1 MNILIT
7 GAGLI
12 GSHCARQAS
21 DAGNSVVLFDL
32 SPNRDYIQKVVGN
45 GRAEVVAADMRDLPA
60 LLSALERFNV
70 DTIVHTAGLI
80 GSRVAE
86 NSYTGATNNIL
97 GTINVLE
104 ASRLRR
110 LKRVV
115 YVSTFG
121 VYDRAKITGS
131 VIRESDAIGGHNLYT
146 TTKMCSEHL
155 VHAYSAMYKLDTVII
170 RPGGVFGRGHYV
182 GGSTVGKVMRDLA
195 MHMIRREPVVIDANT
210 YAPNEYVYCKDV
222 ARALFLACQVQ
233 NPRQRIYNAGS
244 GVVTDAQALA
254 QVVKEL
260 APGVEVTTTGSSAG
274 AGAKSAALDLSVSQA
289 ELGYTPKYPLKEA
302 LRDYMDELWSEEVRS

>member
-12 GSHCARQAS
+12 GAHCARQAV
-21 DAGNSVVLFDL
+21 DAGNKVVLFDL
-32 SPNRDYIQKVVGN
+32 APNREYIEKVVGKD
-45 GRAEVVAADMRDLPA
+45 RADAVAADMRDLPA

-70 DTIVHTAGLI
+70 DTLVATAGLI

-110 LKRVV
+110 LRRVV

-121 VYDRAKITGS
+121 VYDRAKISDS
-131 VIRESDAIGGHNLYT
+131 VIRETDPIGGHNLYT
-146 TTKMCSEHL
+146 TTKICSEQL
-155 VHAYSAMYKLDTVII
+155 VHSYTAMYKLDTIII

-195 MHMIRREPVVIDANT
+195 LNMIKGEPITIDAKT
-210 YAPNEYVYCKDV
+210 YGPNEYVYGKDV
-222 ARALFLACQVQ
+222 GLALFLACQTQ
-233 NPRQRIYNAGS
+233 NPKQRIYNAGS
-244 GVVTDAQALA
+244 GVVTGPDALA
-254 QVVKEL
+254 RTVGELIPKIEVK
-260 APGVEVTTTGSSAG
+260 VIGSSG
-274 AGAKSAALDLSVSQA
+274 AASEKNAPLDLSTSKA
-289 ELGYTPKYPLKEA
+289 ELGYAPRYPLKEA
-302 LRDYMDELWSEEVRS
+302 LRDYMDELWSEGSRG

>member
-1 MNILIT
+1 MNMLIT

-12 GSHCARQAS
+12 GSHCARQAV
-21 DAGNSVVLFDL
+21 DAGNDVVLFDL
-32 SPNRDYIQKVVGN
+32 SPNRDYIQKIVGKD
-45 GRAEVVAADMRDLPA
+45 RAHLVAADMRDLPA

-70 DTIVHTAGLI
+70 DTLVHTAGLI

-121 VYDRAKITGS
+121 VYDRAKISGS
-131 VIRESDAIGGHNLYT
+131 AIRETDPIGGHNLYT

-170 RPGGVFGRGHYV
+170 RPGGVFGPGHYV

-195 MHMIRREPVVIDANT
+195 LNIIKREPFTIGADT
-210 YAPNEYVYCKDV
+210 YAANEYVYCKDV
-222 ARALFLACQVQ
+222 GQALFLACQVE

-244 GVVTDAQALA
+244 GVVTGPEALA
-254 QVVKEL
+254 QIVKEL
-260 APGVEVTTTGSSAG
+260 APGIEVMIKGSGDA
-274 AGAKSAALDLSVSQA
+274 AGAKSVPLDLSVSKA
-289 ELGYTPKYPLKEA
+289 DLGYTPKYPLKEA
-302 LRDYMDELWSEEVRS
+302 LRDYMDELWSEGARG

>member
-12 GSHCARQAS
+12 GSHCARQAV
-21 DAGNSVVLFDL
+21 DAGNDVVLFDL
-32 SPNRDYIQKVVGN
+32 SPNREYIQTIVGN
-45 GRAEVVAADMRDLPA
+45 DRAQIVAADMRDLPA
-60 LLSALERFNV
+60 LLATLERFNV

-110 LKRVV
+110 LRRVV

-121 VYDRAKITGS
+121 VYDRAKITGN
-131 VIRESDAIGGHNLYT
+131 VIRETDPIGGHNLYT

-155 VHAYSAMYKLDTVII
+155 VHAYSAMYKLDAVII

-195 MHMIRREPVVIDANT
+195 LNVMKGKSFTIAANN
-210 YAPNEYVYCKDV
+210 YASNEYVYCKDV
-222 ARALFLACQVQ
+222 GRALFLACQVK
-233 NPRQRIYNAGS
+233 NPTQRIYNAGT
-244 GVVTDAQALA
+244 GVVTTPQALV
-254 QVVKEL
+254 QIVKEL
-260 APGVEVTTTGSSAG
+260 APGIDVTVSGSG
-274 AGAKSAALDLSVSQA
+274 DVAGAKSAVLDLSASKA
-289 ELGYTPKYPLKEA
+289 ELGYTPRYPLREA
-302 LRDYMDELWSEEVRS
+302 LRDYMDELWKEERT